1 MSDKSRNPCAT
12 IAGIVCAADSEYMP
26 TPTYEVL
33 AIKYAELPRDARS
46 NFVDGDPH
54 ETHDMPLD
62 YFVWVVRND
71 DRTIVVDTGFGEAVA
86 AQRGRKITH
95 TVADGLAAAGVDA
108 DDVRDVVITHLHYDH
123 CGNDDLFAN
132 ACYHL
137 QDDEMA
143 YATGR
148 HMCHHAIAHAFEPDY
163 VVSMVRRVYS
173 GRVTFHDGDDTL
185 APGITLHR
193 LGGHTMGLQVV
204 RVETRQGPVVLAS
217 DASHFFAHF
226 ENRRVFPVVYNVADV
241 LEGYRTLFKLAGP
254 GRRIVPGHDPLVF
267 ERYPAASDALTAWV
281 ARLDL
286 NPE

>member
-1 MSDKSRNPCAT
+1 MST
-12 IAGIVCAADSEYMP
+12 EQ
-26 TPTYEVL
+26 YEVF

-71 DRTIVVDTGFGEAVA
+71 DRTIVVDTGFGEPVA
-86 AQRGRKITH
+86 SRRGRTITNP
-95 TVADGLAAAGVDA
+95 VAHGLATIGVDTA
-108 DDVRDVVITHLHYDH
+108 DIRDVVITHLHYDH
-123 CGNDDLFAN
+123 CGNDELFAN
-132 ACYHL
+132 ARYHL

-148 HMCHHAIAHAFEPDY
+148 HMCHGALAHAFEADD
-163 VVSMVRRVYS
+163 VARMVHRVFA
-173 GRVTFHDGDDTL
+173 GRVEFHDGDDTL
-185 APGITLHR
+185 APGVTLHR

-204 RVETRQGPVVLAS
+204 RVETAAGPVVLAS
-217 DASHFFAHF
+217 DASHFYAHF
-226 ENRRVFPVVYNVADV
+226 ENRRVFPVVYNVGDL
-241 LEGYRTLFKLAGP
+241 LEGYRTLFRLAGP

-267 ERYPAASDALTAWV
+267 DRYPAASESLEGWV

>member
-1 MSDKSRNPCAT
+1 MAT
-12 IAGIVCAADSEYMP
+12 DQ
-26 TPTYEVL
+26 YEVL

-54 ETHDMPLD
+54 ETHAMPLD

-71 DRTIVVDTGFGEAVA
+71 SRTIVVDTGFGESVA
-86 AQRGRKITH
+86 AQRGRTITNP
-95 TVADGLAAAGVDA
+95 VAAGLAAAGVDA
-108 DDVRDVVITHLHYDH
+108 DDVRDVVISHLHYDH
-123 CGNDDLFAN
+123 CGNDDLFDN
-132 ACYHL
+132 ARYHL

-163 VVSMVRRVYS
+163 VVSMVRRVYA
-173 GRVTFHDGDDTL
+173 GRVVFHDGDETL
-185 APGITLHR
+185 APGVTLHR

-204 RVETRQGPVVLAS
+204 RVETAAGPVVLAS
-217 DASHFFAHF
+217 DASHFYAHF
-226 ENRRVFPVVYNVADV
+226 EASRVFPVVYNVADV
-241 LEGYRTLFKLAGP
+241 LEGYRTLFRLAGP
-254 GRRIVPGHDPLVF
+254 GRRIIPGHDPLVF
-267 ERYPAASDALTAWV
+267 ERYPAASGATAGWI

>member
-1 MSDKSRNPCAT
+1 MTKDQ
-12 IAGIVCAADSEYMP
+12 
-26 TPTYEVL
+26 YEVL

-54 ETHDMPLD
+54 ETHQMPLD

-71 DRTIVVDTGFGEAVA
+71 DRTIVVDTGFGEAIATERGRRITRPVA
-86 AQRGRKITH
+86 A
-95 TVADGLAAAGVDA
+95 GLEAVGVDA

-123 CGNDDLFAN
+123 CGNDELFEN
-132 ACYHL
+132 ARYHL

-148 HMCHHAIAHAFEPDY
+148 HMCHGALAHAFEADD
-163 VVSMVRRVYS
+163 VVRMVHRVYA
-173 GRVTFHDGDDTL
+173 GRVVFHDGDDAL

-204 RVETRQGPVVLAS
+204 RVETAAGPVVLAS
-217 DASHFFAHF
+217 DASHFYAHF
-226 ENRRVFPVVYNVADV
+226 EQGRVFPVVYNVGDL
-241 LEGYRTLFKLAGP
+241 LEGYRTLFRLAGP

-267 ERYPAASDALTAWV
+267 ERYPALNEAMTGWV
-281 ARLDL
+281 ARLDR

>member
-1 MSDKSRNPCAT
+1 MSTDQ
-12 IAGIVCAADSEYMP
+12 
-26 TPTYEVL
+26 YEVL

-62 YFVWVVRND
+62 YFVWVIRND
-71 DRTIVVDTGFGEAVA
+71 QRTIVVDTGFGEAVA
-86 AQRGRKITH
+86 AQRGRTITNP
-95 TVADGLAAAGVDA
+95 VAKGLEAAGIDA

-123 CGNDDLFAN
+123 CGNDGLFAN
-132 ACYHL
+132 ARYHL

-148 HMCHHAIAHAFEPDY
+148 HMCHRAIAHAFDPDY
-163 VVSMVRRVYS
+163 VVQMVRRVFA
-173 GRVTFHDGDDTL
+173 GRVEFHAGDDTL
-185 APGITLHR
+185 APGVTLHR

-204 RVETRQGPVVLAS
+204 RVATAAGPVVLAS
-217 DASHFFAHF
+217 DASHFYAHF
-226 ENRRVFPVVYNVADV
+226 ENSRVFPVVYNVAHV
-241 LEGYRTLFKLAGP
+241 LEGYKTLFRLAGP

-267 ERYPAASDALTAWV
+267 DRYPAASEATAGWI

-286 NPE
+286 NPEATS

>member
-1 MSDKSRNPCAT
+1 MTTDH
-12 IAGIVCAADSEYMP
+12 
-26 TPTYEVL
+26 YEVL

-71 DRTIVVDTGFGEAVA
+71 DRTIVVDTGFGETVA
-86 AQRGRKITH
+86 AERGRTITH
-95 TVADGLAAAGVDA
+95 SVAEGLEAVGVDA
-108 DDVRDVVITHLHYDH
+108 DDVRDIVISHLHYDH
-123 CGNDDLFAN
+123 CGNDNLFSN
-132 ACYHL
+132 ARYHL

-148 HMCHHAIAHAFEPDY
+148 YMCHGAIAHAFEPDY

-173 GRVTFHDGDDTL
+173 GRVEFHDGDDAL
-185 APGITLHR
+185 APGVTLHR

-204 RVETRQGPVVLAS
+204 RVETAAGPVVLAS
-217 DASHFFAHF
+217 DASHFYAHF
-226 ENRRVFPVVYNVADV
+226 ENNRVFPVVYNVGEV
-241 LEGYRTLFKLAGP
+241 LEGYKVLRGLAGP
-254 GRRIVPGHDPLVF
+254 ERRIVPGHDPLVF
-267 ERYPAASDALTAWV
+267 ERYPPASEKLSGWV

-286 NPE
+286 NRS